1 MAGNYLVLTLI
12 FHGSLCGSQMVKQA
26 RSVVNLLNVGV
37 KGKQDV
43 LDVNVQMVY
52 CHAQCFAIAT
62 VPTVTDL
69 NRPM

>member
-1 MAGNYLVLTLI
+1 MGASV
-12 FHGSLCGSQMVKQA
+12 VKQA